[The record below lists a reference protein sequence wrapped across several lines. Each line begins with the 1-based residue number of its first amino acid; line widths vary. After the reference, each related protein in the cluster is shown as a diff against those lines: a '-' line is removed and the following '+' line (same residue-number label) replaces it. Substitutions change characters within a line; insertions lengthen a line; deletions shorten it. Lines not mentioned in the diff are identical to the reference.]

1 MLINLSKIGLF
12 RHIYK
17 ILPVFNLVVGT
28 SAFAF
33 QLKCLYPWHLQLD
46 DSFTQ
51 LDNSFSKLR
60 SQRDKE
66 NIEKIDKL
74 NNIENRFTQLDDSFN
89 KLRNQRDKENT
100 ENIDKLNNIENRL
113 SKMENNIVRV
123 RSKLSNKL

>member
-1 MLINLSKIGLF
+1 MLANLSKTSLL

-33 QLKCLYPWHLQLD
+33 QLNCLYPWHLQLD

-60 SQRDKE
+60 NQRDKE

-74 NNIENRFTQLDDSFN
+74 NNIENRISD
-89 KLRNQRDKENT
+89 
-100 ENIDKLNNIENRL
+100 
-113 SKMENNIVRV
+113 MEKNIVTV
-123 RSKLSNKL
+123 RSRMSKILE